1 MVYKF
6 SDKKSKGRRV
16 NIPLEFHEQLAEE
29 LH

>member
-6 SDKKSKGRRV
+6 SDKKTADNGITSMQQ
-16 NIPLEFHEQLAEE
+16 NEQLAEE